1 MEYNLTTRHFEPTK
15 QLKKRI
21 DKTMN
26 RLKKFSNLI
35 LRIDVLVELDGKDM
49 RNAQIQVKTK
59 KDILTARA
67 SDHDPYIA
75 FNAAYKKIETQLR
88 RLDDKIKSYNG

>member
-21 DKTMN
+21 DKTVN

-49 RNAQIQVKTK
+49 RNAQILVKTK
-59 KDILTARA
+59 KDILTAKA

-88 RLDDKIKSYNG
+88 RFDDKIKSYNG